1 MDPTDTPPPTP
12 SRSPR
17 DWLAATILGGV
28 TFAVFAPA
36 VNYDFVNFDDPE
48 YVMANPFVTRGLS
61 LEGARWAFTDFH
73 TFYWQPLTWL
83 SLQLDAQLSWP
94 KPFGF
99 HLTNVLLHAGNA
111 AWFFLALRALTGAFW
126 RSGAAALVFALHPL
140 RVESV
145 AWVCERKD
153 VLSVLFG
160 LVAMWA
166 YARYA
171 ARPSIGRYL
180 VVLLAFL
187 LSLMSKP
194 MLVTLPF
201 LLLVFDWWPL
211 CRWSKQLSWTLVL
224 EKLPFLAATAAVSS
238 LVLFFGEES
247 KMTAAA
253 WQLIPAAARVENTIH
268 SYAAYLGMGFWP
280 TNLAIF
286 YPHPALIYD
295 GQGGLS
301 RLELAVAVI
310 VLASITAAAIVL
322 RRRAP
327 YLLTGWLWYVGTLV
341 PVIGIWQSG
350 YQSRADRYSYFPEMG
365 IALAVCWGAAALIGP
380 RWRVGALALAVLAAV
395 LVVRTERQLT
405 TWRDP
410 VTLWEHARESVR
422 ISPQCLS
429 HLGDALVRKGRDHD
443 AAPVLTEALRLDPA
457 SAPAHINM
465 ANVYL
470 HQGNLDLAAQHY
482 SAACR
487 FAPKLGVPHTLLAI
501 VYLRLGKLAE
511 AEQEHREAIRLA
523 PHLAEA
529 YAGLG
534 EVELARGNLQ
544 GATRSYGK
552 ALELR
557 PEDAR
562 ARAYLGWVL
571 FRSGKANEGAQLLRQ
586 AVRMN
591 PELGFGHFFLGIVLS
606 VTGDKD
612 EATSHLQQAARQSPE
627 VAKQVEELLR
637 QTGTDRPSVPSPP

>member
-1 MDPTDTPPPTP
+1 MDSTNTPPS
-12 SRSPR
+12 SRLSPR
-17 DWLAATILGGV
+17 DWITAAVLAGV

-36 VNYDFVNFDDPE
+36 LNHGFVNFDDPE
-48 YVMANPFVTRGLS
+48 CVMANPFVTRGLN
-61 LEGARWAFTDFH
+61 LEGVRWAFTDLH

-83 SLQLDAQLSWP
+83 SLQLDAQFSWP

-111 AWFFLALRALTGAFW
+111 ALFFLALRALTGAFW
-126 RSGAAALVFALHPL
+126 RSGAAAVLFALHPL

-145 AWVCERKD
+145 AWVAERKD

-160 LVAMWA
+160 LLAMWA

-171 ARPSIGRYL
+171 ERPSIGRYL
-180 VVLLAFL
+180 PVLLGFIL
-187 LSLMSKP
+187 TLMSKP

-201 LLLVFDWWPL
+201 LLLVLDWWPL
-211 CRWSKQLSWTLVL
+211 GRWGKRPPWTLVL
-224 EKLPFLAATAAVSS
+224 EKLPLFAAAAAVSG
-238 LVLFFGEES
+238 LVLFYGEES
-247 KMTAAA
+247 DMKTAA
-253 WQLIPAAARVENTIH
+253 WQLIPTTARVENTIH

-280 TNLAIF
+280 ANLAIF

-301 RLELAVAVI
+301 RLELAVAAAI
-310 VLASITAAAIVL
+310 LATITAAAIVL

-327 YLLTGWLWYVGTLV
+327 YLLTGWLWYLGTLV

-380 RWRVGALALAVLAAV
+380 RWRVGAAAMALLSTA
-395 LVVRTERQLT
+395 LVVRTESQLA

-410 VTLWEHARESVR
+410 VTLWEHDRATVR

-429 HLGDALVRKGRDHD
+429 HLGDALVRAGRDRD
-443 AAPVLTEALRLDPA
+443 AASVLTEALRLDPA

-470 HQGNLDLAAQHY
+470 HQGKLDLAAQHY

-487 FAPKLGVPHTLLAI
+487 CAPRLAVPHTLLGN

-511 AEQEHREAIRLA
+511 AEKEHREAIRLA
-523 PHLAEA
+523 PGLVEA
-529 YAGLG
+529 HAGLG
-534 EVELARGNLQ
+534 QVELAQGNLP
-544 GATRSYGK
+544 GAARSYAK
-552 ALELR
+552 AIELR
-557 PEDAR
+557 PEDAQS
-562 ARAYLGWVL
+562 RAYLGWVL
-571 FRSGKANEGAQLLRQ
+571 FRSGKASEGTEFLRQ
-586 AVRMN
+586 AVQMN
-591 PELGFGHFFLGIVLS
+591 PELGSGHLFLGIVLS
-606 VTGDKD
+606 VTGHKD
-612 EATSHLQQAARQSPE
+612 EATGHLRQAARQSPE
-627 VAKQVEELLR
+627 MAKQVEELLR
-637 QTGTDRPSVPSPP
+637 HQGSDRPPAPSTP